1 MMSCKRHPLCK
12 QLYRN
17 SGHARLNGFYRAYL
31 GKRQGQEVWVIDG
44 ALVVE
49 KLYPAF
55 IMGGND
61 QRYRFNPLDEIWLD
75 NRSGVEE
82 FRYTLAHELI
92 ERKLMRERRW
102 SYSRAHGE
110 GIKLE
115 KTMRDRDELLALK
128 HEKKV
133 RSNGFVL
140 PAGIYRQ
147 CLGTRKGLQI
157 WIVDGP
163 MVRREL
169 YGDFSMGGNGL
180 SDSFIPENEIWLD
193 SAMNL
198 EQVHYTLLQE
208 LEEQKQMSEG
218 KEYGEAYE
226 CGLVVLLDEM
236 QRQEKL
242 VRAHEKKLRPVRYGT
257 RERGVKPPRKRR

>member
-44 ALVVE
+44 ALVVS

-61 QRYRFNPLDEIWLD
+61 QRYRFNPVDEVWLD
-75 NRSGVEE
+75 NRSGIEE

-92 ERKLMRERRW
+92 ERMLMRQRGW

-115 KTMRDRDELLALK
+115 KEMRDRDELLALK
-128 HEKKV
+128 HERKV
-133 RSNGFVL
+133 RASGFVL
-140 PAGIYRQ
+140 PGGIYRQ
-147 CLGTRKGLQI
+147 FLGNRKGLQV

-163 MVRREL
+163 IVRREL
-169 YGDFSMGGNGL
+169 HGDFSMGGNGL

-208 LEEQKQMSEG
+208 LEERKHMSKG
-218 KEYGEAYE
+218 KGYGEAYE
-226 CGLVVLLDEM
+226 LGLVVLLDEM
-236 QRQEKL
+236 ERQEKL
-242 VRAHEKKLRPVRYGT
+242 ARAHEKKLRPVRYGT
-257 RERGVKPPRKRR
+257 RERGVKTRKRR